1 MDNQH
6 YKCAFLSGH
15 GKALILPHTPYK
27 SSNIS
32 SNHGT
37 VIFERGKPRVEIPA
51 PHGSAGL
58 RTLKLRGIYY
68 TESGMRKEYGVAI
81 VVSKLKNSGP
91 LQTSEDS
98 VIHTLK
104 IGLSSAQQ
112 AQCVEHGIE
121 PSVTVR
127 YE

>member
-1 MDNQH
+1 
-6 YKCAFLSGH
+6 
-15 GKALILPHTPYK
+15 
-27 SSNIS
+27 
-32 SNHGT
+32 
-37 VIFERGKPRVEIPA
+37 
-51 PHGSAGL
+51 
-58 RTLKLRGIYY
+58 
-68 TESGMRKEYGVAI
+68 MRKEYGVAI

>member
-6 YKCAFLSGH
+6 YKCAFLNGH
-15 GKALILPHTPYK
+15 GKALILPHTLYR
-27 SSNIS
+27 SSNGS

-37 VIFERGKPRVEIPA
+37 VIFERGKPRVKIPA
-51 PHGSAGL
+51 PHGLVGL

-68 TESGMRKEYGVAI
+68 TESGMRKEYRVAI
-81 VVSKLKNSGP
+81 VVSKLKNSGA

-98 VIHTLK
+98 VLRTLK

-112 AQCVEHGIE
+112 AQCVEHGTK
-121 PSVTVR
+121 PTVTVR
-127 YE
+127 YK